1 MVERAKSEIAVLAPI
16 PHTHAAIGNPF
27 HQSCGGGDVPGGVV
41 LEVEMLRQG
50 RQDDVGHA
58 FTGAGTVS
66 LQGMPVAR
74 R

>member
-16 PHTHAAIGNPF
+16 PHPHAAIGNPF
-27 HQSCGGGDVPGGVV
+27 HQSCGGGLPEGVM
-41 LEVEMLRQG
+41 LEGEMLRQG